1 MLLHQSRFEKARWVR
16 ALQTFVLAD
25 LKGLGGFVNKDT
37 VAGGYGS
44 RFRADSVMTRLEKNI
59 RSVFQNLPSIQL
71 GYVAS
76 ILARAGHRVV
86 YTRGEQVE
94 GDVALVLSSLVDYK
108 HELHWAQR
116 ARQNGLRVGFL
127 GTTAT
132 HLPELF
138 ADAADFVICGE
149 PEAACLDL
157 AAGNELRGRVLSA
170 TVNDLDS
177 LPFPRWELVKSKRF
191 GYVNR
196 GRFGLTRAVPM
207 LTSRSCPEHCTYCP
221 HRITA
226 SFRTRSDSNVLD
238 EMEELCRQYDP
249 VHVVIRDPLFTLDR
263 DRCMRIAEG
272 IRARGLKFSFECE
285 TRMDD
290 LDEELIRS
298 LHAAGL
304 REIGFGVESVEP
316 ETLKRV
322 ARRFIPH
329 EHMKRMVAL
338 CWKLGISTTAFY
350 VFGFLQDTEESIEA
364 TIKFACELGTTR
376 ANFKTLTPYPGT
388 PLYKQM
394 KHLIF
399 EDDWEQFDGYTLN
412 FNHPVLTPRRARLM
426 LGMAYSRFFFRPS
439 QLLNI
444 LGLHKY
450 SRASF
455 SRRADEWSWRRQD
468 YFDRSWLSQRKS
480 SA

>member
-1 MLLHQSRFEKARWVR
+1 
-16 ALQTFVLAD
+16 LQTFVLAD
-25 LKGLGGFVNKDT
+25 LKAHGKFVNKDT

-44 RFRADSVMTRLEKNI
+44 HFRADSVMTRLAKNI
-59 RSVFQNLPSIQL
+59 RFIFQNLPSIQL

-76 ILARAGHRVV
+76 ILARAGHKVV
-86 YTRGEQVE
+86 YTQGEQVK
-94 GDVALVLSSLVDYK
+94 GDVALVLTSIVDYK
-108 HELHWAQR
+108 HECSWAQQ
-116 ARQNGLRVGFL
+116 ARKNGLCVGFL

-132 HLPELF
+132 HMPELF
-138 ADAADFVICGE
+138 EDVADFIICGE
-149 PEAACLDL
+149 PETACWAL
-157 AAGNELRGRVLSA
+157 AAGTNLKGRISSA
-170 TVNDLDS
+170 PVTDLDS
-177 LPFPRWELVKSKRF
+177 LTFPRWDLIRSKRF

-226 SFRTRSDSNVLD
+226 SFRARSESNVLD
-238 EMEELCRQYDP
+238 ELTELCSRYET

-263 DRCMRIAEG
+263 ERCFRIAEG
-272 IRARGLKFSFECE
+272 IRERGLKLSFECE

-316 ETLKRV
+316 ATLRRV

-329 EHMKRMVAL
+329 EHMKRMVTL

-350 VFGFLQDTEESIEA
+350 VFGFLQDTEESLEA
-364 TIKFACELGTTR
+364 TIRFACELGTTR
-376 ANFKTLTPYPGT
+376 ANFKILTPYPGT
-388 PLYKQM
+388 PLYKQL
-394 KHLIF
+394 KPLIF
-399 EDDWEQFDGYTLN
+399 EEDWEQFDGYTLN
-412 FNHPVLTPRRARLM
+412 FKHPVLTPRRARLM
-426 LGMAYSRFFFRPS
+426 LGMAYSRFYFRPS
-439 QLLNI
+439 QLMNLV
-444 LGLHKY
+444 GLHQY
-450 SRASF
+450 SEAPFFSRAD
-455 SRRADEWSWRRQD
+455 AWSWRRQD
-468 YFDRSWLSQRKS
+468 YFDRPWVSQRKG

>member
-329 EHMKRMVAL
+329 EHMKRMVAM

>member
-1 MLLHQSRFEKARWVR
+1 
-16 ALQTFVLAD
+16 
-25 LKGLGGFVNKDT
+25 
-37 VAGGYGS
+37 
-44 RFRADSVMTRLEKNI
+44 MTRLAKNI
-59 RSVFQNLPSIQL
+59 RFVFQNLPSIQL

-76 ILARAGHRVV
+76 ILASAGHKVV
-86 YTRGEQVE
+86 YTRGEQVK
-94 GDVALVLSSLVDYK
+94 GDVALILSSIVDYK
-108 HELHWAQR
+108 HECEWAER
-116 ARQNGLRVGFL
+116 ARENGMRVGFL

-138 ADAADFVICGE
+138 DDAGDFVISGE
-149 PEAACLDL
+149 PETACLAL
-157 AAGNELRGRVLSA
+157 AAGQELSGRVSSA
-170 TVNDLDS
+170 PINDLDS
-177 LPFPRWELVKSKRF
+177 LPFPRWDLIRSKRF

-226 SFRTRSDSNVLD
+226 SFRARSDDNVLD
-238 EMEELCRQYDP
+238 ELTELCAQHDR

-263 DRCMRIAEG
+263 ERCFRIAEG
-272 IRARGLKFSFECE
+272 IRARGLRLTFECE

-290 LDEELIRS
+290 LDEALITS

-316 ETLKRV
+316 LTLKRV

-329 EHMKRMVAL
+329 EHMKRMVDL

-350 VFGFLQDTEESIEA
+350 VFGFMQDTEESIEA
-364 TIKFACELGTTR
+364 TIRFASELGTTR
-376 ANFKTLTPYPGT
+376 ANFKLLTPYPGT
-388 PLYKQM
+388 PLYKQL
-394 KHLIF
+394 KSLIF

-426 LGMAYSRFFFRPS
+426 LGMAYSRYFFRPS
-439 QLLNI
+439 QLMNL
-444 LGLHKY
+444 LGLHQY
-450 SRASF
+450 ADVSLF
-455 SRRADEWSWRRQD
+455 RRADEWSWRRQD
-468 YFDRSWLSQRKS
+468 YFDRPWVSQRKS

>member
-1 MLLHQSRFEKARWVR
+1 M
-16 ALQTFVLAD
+16 QTFVLAD
-25 LKGLGGFVNKDT
+25 LKGRGGFVNKDT

-44 RFRADSVMTRLEKNI
+44 RFRADSVMTRLAKNV
-59 RSVFQNLPSIQL
+59 RSVFQNLPSIQM

-76 ILARAGHRVV
+76 ILTQAGHKVV
-86 YTRGEQVE
+86 YTQGEQVE
-94 GDVALVLSSLVDYK
+94 GDVALVLTSLVDYK
-108 HELHWAQR
+108 NERHWAR
-116 ARQNGLRVGFL
+116 LASQNGLRVGFL

-138 ADAADFVICGE
+138 EDAGAFVIRGE
-149 PEAACLDL
+149 PEAACFEL
-157 AAGNELRGRVLSA
+157 AAGADLNGRVFSPP
-170 TVNDLDS
+170 VNLDM
-177 LPFPRWELVKSKRF
+177 LPFPRWELIKSKRF

-226 SFRTRSDSNVLD
+226 SFRTRSDDNVLD
-238 EMEELCRQYDP
+238 ELEELYRKYER
-249 VHVVIRDPLFTLDR
+249 VHVVIRDPIFTLDR
-263 DRCMRIAEG
+263 DRCLRIAEG
-272 IRARGLKFSFECE
+272 IRARGLKLSFECE

-316 ETLKRV
+316 ETLRR
-322 ARRFIPH
+322 AGRRFIPH

-376 ANFKTLTPYPGT
+376 ANFKLLTPYPGT

-399 EDDWEQFDGYTLN
+399 ETDWEQLDGYTLN

-444 LGLHKY
+444 FGLHKY

>member
-1 MLLHQSRFEKARWVR
+1 MPLVGKVLVLL
-16 ALQTFVLAD
+16 TFVLAD
-25 LKGLGGFVNKDT
+25 LKARGGFVNKDT

-44 RFRADSVMTRLEKNI
+44 RFRSDSVMTSLAKNI
-59 RSVFQNLPSIQL
+59 RFVFQNLPSIQL
-71 GYVAS
+71 GYAAS
-76 ILARAGHRVV
+76 ILANAGHNVV
-86 YTRGEQVE
+86 YTRGEPVK
-94 GDVALVLSSLVDYK
+94 GDVAVVLSSIVDYR
-108 HELHWAQR
+108 HEREWAQR
-116 ARQNGLRVGFL
+116 ARADGMRVGFI

-149 PEAACLDL
+149 PETACLEL
-157 AAGNELRGRVLSA
+157 AAGKDLSGPVQSA
-170 TVNDLDS
+170 AVTDLDS
-177 LPFPRWELVKSKRF
+177 LPFPRWDLIRSKRF

-226 SFRTRSDSNVLD
+226 SFRARSAANVLD
-238 EMEELCRQYDP
+238 ELAELCAQHER

-263 DRCMRIAEG
+263 DRCFQIAEG
-272 IRARGLKFSFECE
+272 IRARGLKLTLECE

-290 LDEELIRS
+290 LDEELIGS
-298 LHAAGL
+298 MHAAGL
-304 REIGFGVESVEP
+304 REIGFGVESVQP

-364 TIKFACELGTTR
+364 TIRFASELGTTR
-376 ANFKTLTPYPGT
+376 ANFKLLTPYPGT
-388 PLYKQM
+388 PLYKQL
-394 KHLIF
+394 KPLVF

-412 FNHPVLTPRRARLM
+412 FKHPVLTPRRARLM

-439 QLLNI
+439 QLMNL
-444 LGLHKY
+444 LGLHQY
-450 SRASF
+450 SGVSVL
-455 SRRADEWSWRRQD
+455 RRADEWSWRRQD
-468 YFDRSWLSQRKS
+468 YFDRPWVSQRKS

>member
-1 MLLHQSRFEKARWVR
+1 M
-16 ALQTFVLAD
+16 QTFVLAD
-25 LKGLGGFVNKDT
+25 LKAQSGFVNKDT

-44 RFRADSVMTRLEKNI
+44 RFRADSVMTRLAKNI
-59 RSVFQNLPSIQL
+59 RFVFQNLPSIQL
-71 GYVAS
+71 GYVAA
-76 ILARAGHRVV
+76 ILARAGHKVV
-86 YTRGEQVE
+86 YTRGEQVP
-94 GDVALVLSSLVDYK
+94 GDVALVLTSIVDYK
-108 HELHWAQR
+108 HERAWAEQ
-116 ARQNGLRVGFL
+116 ARRNGMRVGFL

-132 HLPELF
+132 HMPELF
-138 ADAADFVICGE
+138 MDAGDFVICGE
-149 PEAACLDL
+149 PETACLEL
-157 AAGNELRGRVLSA
+157 AAGHELNGRVSSA

-177 LPFPRWELVKSKRF
+177 LPFPRWDLIRTRRF

-196 GRFGLTRAVPM
+196 GSLGLTRAVPM

-226 SFRTRSDSNVLD
+226 SFRARSDGNVL
-238 EMEELCRQYDP
+238 EELAELCARHKH

-263 DRCMRIAEG
+263 ARCLRLAEG
-272 IRARGLKFSFECE
+272 IRSRGLKLTFECE

-290 LDEELIRS
+290 LDDELITA

-316 ETLKRV
+316 ATLKRV

-329 EHMKRMVAL
+329 EHMRRMVAL

-350 VFGFLQDTEESIEA
+350 VFGFMQDTEESIEA

-376 ANFKTLTPYPGT
+376 ANFKILTPYPGT
-388 PLYKQM
+388 PLFKQL
-394 KHLIF
+394 KPLIF
-399 EDDWEQFDGYTLN
+399 ESDWEQFDGYTLN
-412 FNHPVLTPRRARLM
+412 FTHPVLTPRRARLM

-439 QLLNI
+439 QAMNM
-444 LGLHKY
+444 LGLHEY
-450 SRASF
+450 SKVRF
-455 SRRADEWSWRRQD
+455 FQFADEWSCRRQD
-468 YFDRSWLSQRKS
+468 YFDRGWVSERKS

>member
-1 MLLHQSRFEKARWVR
+1 LP
-16 ALQTFVLAD
+16 TFILAD
-25 LKGLGGFVNKDT
+25 LKAQGGFVNKDT

-44 RFRADSVMTRLEKNI
+44 RFRADSLMTRLAKNI

-71 GYVAS
+71 GYAAS
-76 ILARAGHRVV
+76 ILANAGHKVV
-86 YTRGEQVE
+86 YTRGEQVK
-94 GDVALVLSSLVDYK
+94 GDVALILSSIVDYK
-108 HELHWAQR
+108 HERAWAKSAR
-116 ARQNGLRVGFL
+116 ANGMRVGFL

-132 HLPELF
+132 HMPELF
-138 ADAADFVICGE
+138 EDAADFVISGE
-149 PEAACLDL
+149 PETACLDL
-157 AAGNELRGRVLSA
+157 AAGKELTGRIPSLA
-170 TVNDLDS
+170 VNDLDS
-177 LPFPRWELVKSKRF
+177 LPFPRWDLIKGKRF

-226 SFRTRSDSNVLD
+226 SFRARSPVNVID
-238 EMEELCRQYDP
+238 ELAELTAQHDR

-263 DRCMRIAEG
+263 DRCFQIADG
-272 IRARGLKFSFECE
+272 ICSRGLRLTFECE

-290 LDEELIRS
+290 LDEELLS
-298 LHAAGL
+298 SMHAAGL
-304 REIGFGVESVEP
+304 REIGFGVESIEP

-338 CWKLGISTTAFY
+338 CWKLGISTTGFY
-350 VFGFLQDTEESIEA
+350 VFGFMQDTEESIEA

-376 ANFKTLTPYPGT
+376 ANFKLLTPYPGT
-388 PLYKQM
+388 PLYKQL
-394 KHLIF
+394 KPLIF

-412 FNHPVLTPRRARLM
+412 FKHPVLTPRRARLM
-426 LGMAYSRFFFRPS
+426 LGMGYSRFFFRPS
-439 QLLNI
+439 QLTNL

-450 SRASF
+450 SRGSLL
-455 SRRADEWSWRRQD
+455 RRADEWSWRRQD
-468 YFDRSWLSQRKS
+468 YFDRPWVSQRKS

>member
-1 MLLHQSRFEKARWVR
+1 M
-16 ALQTFVLAD
+16 QTFVLAD
-25 LKGLGGFVNKDT
+25 LKADGKFVTKDT

-44 RFRADSVMTRLEKNI
+44 HFRADSVMTRLAKNI
-59 RSVFQNLPSIQL
+59 RFIFQNLPSVQL

-76 ILARAGHRVV
+76 ILAHAGHKVV
-86 YTRGEQVE
+86 YTRGEQVK
-94 GDVALVLSSLVDYK
+94 GDVALVLTSIVDYK
-108 HELHWAQR
+108 HECSWAQQ
-116 ARQNGLRVGFL
+116 ARKNGLRVGFL

-132 HLPELF
+132 HMPELF
-138 ADAADFVICGE
+138 EEAADFIICGE
-149 PEAACLDL
+149 PETACLSL
-157 AAGNELRGRVLSA
+157 AAGTNLNGRISSA
-170 TVNDLDS
+170 PVNDLDS
-177 LPFPRWELVKSKRF
+177 LTFPRWDLIRSKRF

-226 SFRTRSDSNVLD
+226 SFRARSESNVLD
-238 EMEELCRQYDP
+238 ELTELSSLYER

-263 DRCMRIAEG
+263 ERCFRIAEG
-272 IRARGLKFSFECE
+272 IRARGLKLSFECE

-316 ETLKRV
+316 ATLRRV

-329 EHMKRMVAL
+329 EHMKRMVTL

-350 VFGFLQDTEESIEA
+350 VFGFLQDTEESLEA
-364 TIKFACELGTTR
+364 TIRFACELGTTR
-376 ANFKTLTPYPGT
+376 ANFKILTPYPGT
-388 PLYKQM
+388 PLYKQL
-394 KHLIF
+394 KPLIF
-399 EDDWEQFDGYTLN
+399 ENDWEQFDGYTLN
-412 FNHPVLTPRRARLM
+412 FKHPVLTPRRARLM
-426 LGMAYSRFFFRPS
+426 LGMAYSRYYFRPS
-439 QLLNI
+439 QLMNL
-444 LGLHKY
+444 LGLHQY
-450 SRASF
+450 SEASF
-455 SRRADEWSWRRQD
+455 FSRADEWSWRRQD
-468 YFDRSWLSQRKS
+468 YFDRPWVSQRKG

>member
-1 MLLHQSRFEKARWVR
+1 M
-16 ALQTFVLAD
+16 QTFVLAD
-25 LKGLGGFVNKDT
+25 LKAHGGFVNKDT

-44 RFRADSVMTRLEKNI
+44 RFRADSVMTRLAKNV
-59 RSVFQNLPSIQL
+59 RSIFQNLPSIQL

-76 ILARAGHRVV
+76 ILTRAGHKVV
-86 YTRGEQVE
+86 YTQGEQVK
-94 GDVALVLSSLVDYK
+94 GDVALVLTSLVDYK
-108 HELHWAQR
+108 NERRWAQLAR
-116 ARQNGLRVGFL
+116 ANGLRVGFL

-132 HLPELF
+132 HLAELF
-138 ADAADFVICGE
+138 EDVADFIICGE
-149 PEAACLDL
+149 PEAACLEL
-157 AAGNELRGRVLSA
+157 AAGANLSGRVASA
-170 TVNDLDS
+170 PINDLDS
-177 LPFPRWELVKSKRF
+177 LPFPRWELIKSKRF

-226 SFRTRSDSNVLD
+226 SFRTRSDGNVLD
-238 EMEELCRQYDP
+238 ELEQLCRQYEP

-263 DRCMRIAEG
+263 DRCLRIAEG
-272 IRARGLKFSFECE
+272 IRRRGLKLSFECE

-329 EHMKRMVAL
+329 EHMRRMVAL

-376 ANFKTLTPYPGT
+376 ANFKILTPYPGT
-388 PLYKQM
+388 PLFKQM

-399 EDDWEQFDGYTLN
+399 EKDWEQFDGYTLN
-412 FNHPVLTPRRARLM
+412 FNHPVLTPRRARLR
-426 LGMAYSRFFFRPS
+426 LGMGYSRFFFRPS

-444 LGLHKY
+444 LGLHQY

>member
-1 MLLHQSRFEKARWVR
+1 
-16 ALQTFVLAD
+16 LQTFVLAD
-25 LKGLGGFVNKDT
+25 LKAHGGFVNKDT

-44 RFRADSVMTRLEKNI
+44 RFRADSVMTRLAKNI
-59 RSVFQNLPSIQL
+59 RFVFQNLPSIQL
-71 GYVAS
+71 GYAAS
-76 ILARAGHRVV
+76 ILARAGHNVV
-86 YTRGEQVE
+86 YTRGEQVK
-94 GDVALVLSSLVDYK
+94 GDAALILTSIVDYK
-108 HELHWAQR
+108 HERAWAER
-116 ARQNGLRVGFL
+116 ARENGLRVGFL

-138 ADAADFVICGE
+138 DDAADFVICGE
-149 PEAACLDL
+149 PEAACLEL
-157 AAGNELRGRVLSA
+157 AAGKDLSGRVSSTAL
-170 TVNDLDS
+170 TDLDS
-177 LPFPRWELVKSKRF
+177 LPFPRWDLIRSKRF

-196 GRFGLTRAVPM
+196 GRLGLTRAVPM

-226 SFRTRSDSNVLD
+226 SFRARSDSNVLD
-238 EMEELCRQYDP
+238 ELAELCAQHERA
-249 VHVVIRDPLFTLDR
+249 HVVIRDPLFTLDR
-263 DRCMRIAEG
+263 DRCFRIAEG
-272 IRARGLKFSFECE
+272 IRARGLQLTFECE

-364 TIKFACELGTTR
+364 TIRFACELGTTR
-376 ANFKTLTPYPGT
+376 ANFKLLTPYPGT
-388 PLYKQM
+388 PLYKQL
-394 KHLIF
+394 KPLIF
-399 EDDWEQFDGYTLN
+399 ENDWEQFDGYTLN
-412 FNHPVLTPRRARLM
+412 FQHPVLTPRRARLM
-426 LGMAYSRFFFRPS
+426 LGMGYSRFFFRPS
-439 QLLNI
+439 QLMNL
-444 LGLHKY
+444 LGLHEY
-450 SRASF
+450 SAVPLL
-455 SRRADEWSWRRQD
+455 RRADEWSWRRQD
-468 YFDRSWLSQRKS
+468 YFDRPWVSQRKS